1 MIKDA
6 VVVRLRPR
14 DGAVLEARL
23 RAPTTSQRDVLRARI
38 VLLAALEPDDV
49 RCLGGEVGVRALADL
64 RPASSMR
71 MRRRKCLKLV
81 PNRAILAWNLLEIM

>member
-23 RAPTTSQRDVLRARI
+23 RAPTTPQRDVLRARI
-38 VLLAALEPDDV
+38 VLLAALEPDEV
-49 RCLGGEVGVRALADL
+49 RCLGGEVGVRALAP
-64 RPASSMR
+64 R
-71 MRRRKCLKLV
+71 
-81 PNRAILAWNLLEIM
+81 LAPRELDAHAPQEMP